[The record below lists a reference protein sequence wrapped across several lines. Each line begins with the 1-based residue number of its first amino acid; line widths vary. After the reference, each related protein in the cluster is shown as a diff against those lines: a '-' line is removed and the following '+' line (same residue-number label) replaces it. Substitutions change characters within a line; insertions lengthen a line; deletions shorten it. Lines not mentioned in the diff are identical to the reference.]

1 MRRKRSRPR
10 GSRTPRKGFYILPN
24 LMTTAS
30 LFCGFYAL
38 VAAIRYDFERASMAV
53 LASFFF
59 DGLDGRIARA
69 ARTTSQFGIEYDSLA
84 DLVAFGVAPAVLAFT
99 WTVGDAGRLG
109 WLASFLFVACGA
121 LRLARFN
128 TQTQRGPMGHFKGL
142 PIPAAAGLV
151 ATMVLFSQE
160 MGLQAEIPGG
170 AVMVTLYVLSFLMV
184 SNIPYQS
191 FKDMEVVRRKPFQ
204 TLVLSVLLLVVILA
218 NPPVTL
224 FLLSLVYVL
233 SGPVG
238 LFRRLLL
245 RREPAFG
252 VSNQDKEKQEGVF

>member
-1 MRRKRSRPR
+1 MRRKRPRPR
-10 GSRTPRKGFYILPN
+10 STRPPRRGFYLLPN

-30 LFCGFYAL
+30 LFCGFYGL
-38 VAAIRYDFERASMAV
+38 VAAIRYDFERAAVAV

-69 ARTTSQFGIEYDSLA
+69 TRTTSQFGVQYDSLA

-99 WTVGDAGRLG
+99 WALGDAGRIG
-109 WLASFLFVACGA
+109 WLAAFLFVACGA

-128 TQTQRGPMGHFKGL
+128 TQAQKGPLGHFKGL
-142 PIPAAAGLV
+142 PIPAAAALV
-151 ATMVLFSQE
+151 ATMVLFTH
-160 MGLQAEIPGG
+160 GLNLEGRIP
-170 AVMVTLYVLSFLMV
+170 AVLVLGTLYVLSFLMV
-184 SNIPYQS
+184 SGIGYQS

-204 TLVLSVLLLVVILA
+204 TLVLCVLLLVVILA

-224 FLLSLVYVL
+224 FLLSMVYVL

-238 LFRRLLL
+238 LL
-245 RREPAFG
+245 RRVLVPRTVAA
-252 VSNQDKEKQEGVF
+252 VPSPDKEKQEDVS